1 MGSKPFCY
9 LRGIRLFHDHVGLTA
24 FTDVSLLK
32 DFLKLRYMHHI
43 IFLLLICKYLWTF
56 SKQVALKMSNKS
68 VNLKSHF
75 FFRCKCALFQYLNDQ
90 KDICRR
96 VCDGENGR
104 TGHGGYGDVGGVRF
118 K

>member
-1 MGSKPFCY
+1 MEIFVD
-9 LRGIRLFHDHVGLTA
+9 ILFA
-24 FTDVSLLK
+24 
-32 DFLKLRYMHHI
+32 
-43 IFLLLICKYLWTF
+43 
-56 SKQVALKMSNKS
+56 KQVALKMSNKNAS

-75 FFRCKCALFQYLNDQ
+75 FRCKCTLFQYLNDQ

-104 TGHGGYGDVGGVRF
+104 TGHGGYGNVGGVWF